1 MVAEGWRMRGSKL
14 RLRGSRSRGRSVLA
28 VIGGCLGVYAV
39 FAVGF
44 HWFVEPTVKSQ
55 GVAPYEPSLATVVQS
70 SGASFVTPARPNQ
83 PSRVTPKPLAST
95 IAATAPKSAEP
106 ARSEPPRVVPPM
118 AVTTAAPKAA
128 EIARSETSPR
138 IAPPMMVTATA
149 PQSTETARAEAPAHV
164 APAMAVTTGTSHE
177 ASTAVAESDG
187 SAATEPKKPAKKVA
201 AKTPRHERPTRNVW
215 NPLNFFAWGSP
226 YGARQSY

>member
-1 MVAEGWRMRGSKL
+1 MRGSKL

-28 VIGGCLGVYAV
+28 VIGSCLGVYAV

-44 HWFVEPTVKSQ
+44 HWFVETTVKSQ

-128 EIARSETSPR
+128 EIARSEASPR
-138 IAPPMMVTATA
+138 IAPPMTVTATA

-177 ASTAVAESDG
+177 ASTAAAIAAPESDG
-187 SAATEPKKPAKKVA
+187 TAAAEPKKPAKKVA
-201 AKTPRHERPTRNVW
+201 RKPRHERPSRDFW
-215 NPLNFFAWGSP
+215 NPMNYFAWGP
-226 YGARQSY
+226 GNGARRSF